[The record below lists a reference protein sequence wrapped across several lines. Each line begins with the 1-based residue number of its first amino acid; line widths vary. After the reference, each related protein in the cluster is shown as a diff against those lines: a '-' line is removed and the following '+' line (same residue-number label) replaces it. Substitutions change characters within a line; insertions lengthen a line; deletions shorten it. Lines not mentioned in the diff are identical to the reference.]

1 VKPTLTAKS
10 GRQGIGSIKI
20 GTKFAAAVLPIPRSV
35 QIFLLT
41 SPAIVIVL
49 VMAHP
54 NPGLT
59 HLSNALATPGQ
70 LSASSSSIDGVPS
83 DLEASIRCA
92 GAQLTQAAGVLL
104 HLSQDII
111 AQAIVIF
118 TRFWLG
124 ADGGSLRIYSVKVSN
139 LSSAFTRPIVLL
151 TSLLI

>member
-1 VKPTLTAKS
+1 
-10 GRQGIGSIKI
+10 
-20 GTKFAAAVLPIPRSV
+20 V

-41 SPAIVIVL
+41 SPTIVIIVIV
-49 VMAHP
+49 MAPP

-59 HLSNALATPGQ
+59 HLSNALATPEQ

-92 GAQLTQAAGVLL
+92 GTQLTQAAGVLL

-124 ADGGSLRIYSVKVSN
+124 ADGGSLRIYSVKVSK
-139 LSSAFTRPIVLL
+139 LPLVFLD
-151 TSLLI
+151 